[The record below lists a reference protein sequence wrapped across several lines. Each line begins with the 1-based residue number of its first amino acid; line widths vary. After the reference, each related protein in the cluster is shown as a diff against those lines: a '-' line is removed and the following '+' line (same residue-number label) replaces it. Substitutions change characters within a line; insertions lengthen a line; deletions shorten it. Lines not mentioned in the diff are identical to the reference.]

1 MSACFLLNL
10 ELHLSNMGA
19 VLGPLSY
26 LPQILQIEP
35 QVLGT
40 LVFNILFLCPSQT
53 PFHHLSP
60 VLINLVR
67 TGLGS
72 AWISIPALDHAC
84 LERRCSLGLGVWVG
98 ESQALSP
105 SACGASP
112 TTQLLCALP
121 PSCGPGHS
129 CSPGWHDPLILGS
142 MPSTR
147 DTGPSSVVPSSHS
160 T

>member
-10 ELHLSNMGA
+10 EPHLSNMGA

-67 TGLGS
+67 TGLVS
-72 AWISIPALDHAC
+72 AWISIPVLGHAC
-84 LERRCSLGLGVWVG
+84 LERRVQPGAGSVG
-98 ESQALSP
+98 GRESGTYTFRMRCFSRNSAAVCLATFLRTWALLQP
-105 SACGASP
+105 RLA
-112 TTQLLCALP
+112 
-121 PSCGPGHS
+121 
-129 CSPGWHDPLILGS
+129 
-142 MPSTR
+142 
-147 DTGPSSVVPSSHS
+147 
-160 T
+160 